1 MVFNDRFIRR
11 RALIAW
17 AAVPFIMFAAP
28 PLAQPGQQVWSPVD
42 IPGPD
47 EHPAELIPLTEEFRT
62 ILGWG
67 SGVPDYAGT
76 VGRQKEKLPEFRARL
91 EALDTSDWSVH
102 EKIDYLLLRSEMDR
116 LEFDLY
122 VWRQTS
128 RNPSFYVAQAIRNVG
143 RHLTGGRRM
152 YVPELMP
159 YTKERAQ
166 TILQALADTPKFV
179 AQGRRNL
186 TEMVPAL
193 ADMALRNPGS
203 SIDTDDLDNIVVNY
217 RKWAE
222 VTDEH
227 FPEPEASQLVS
238 AAEEAARHLLEF
250 GNWLKENRDD
260 MPGKYYISEEAID
273 WYHRHV
279 FLIPYTTD
287 ELRLMAEMERARSL
301 SYLQFEMHKN
311 RNLPKIGPAE
321 TVDEYTAWD
330 DETELIIRRWY
341 TESGQDILSDRE
353 YMLNK
358 DVRVEE
364 AVLLPPFGRLAFPYQ
379 EKPDTWRILIVPDDH
394 WRAKYSNM
402 GFRTDPGVLSA
413 HEWWPG
419 HTYEREVHRRNPC
432 PIRRVHRDNGHSQ
445 GWCFYLA
452 EELLVA
458 LDFPFMR
465 GPRARELPYINML
478 QRAERVSM
486 GLDLLTG
493 QITPEE
499 AYIAFRKNVPLLGS
513 GLGASEY
520 EAFEEMGGVLVRGL
534 DHCQTGKLQIF
545 KLLADRKMQLKENFD
560 LKEFHDQVISLGS
573 VPISLLR
580 WEIARLD
587 DEVKELWE
595 PVRLASVL
603 QTLAG
608 TDGGESQ

>member
-17 AAVPFIMFAAP
+17 ASVPFIMFAAL
-28 PLAQPGQQVWSPVD
+28 PLAQPGQQAWSPVD

-47 EHPAELIPLTEEFRT
+47 EHPAELIQLTEEFRT

-116 LEFDLY
+116 LEFDLH

-193 ADMALRNPGS
+193 ADMALRNPGN
-203 SIDTDDLDNIVVNY
+203 SIDTDDLDKIVVNY

-222 VTDEH
+222 VTAEH

-279 FLIPYTTD
+279 SLIPYTTD

-321 TVDEYTAWD
+321 TIDKYTAWD

-379 EKPDTWRILIVPDDH
+379 EKPDTWRILVVSDDH

-419 HTYEREVHRRNPC
+419 HTYEGEVHRHNPC
-432 PIRRVHRDNGHSQ
+432 PIRRGHRDGAHSQ

-458 LDFPFMR
+458 MDFPFVR

-513 GLGASEY
+513 GLGASEF
-520 EAFEEMGGVLVRGL
+520 EALEEMGGVLVRGL

>member
-17 AAVPFIMFAAP
+17 ASVPFIMFAAP
-28 PLAQPGQQVWSPVD
+28 PLAQPGQQAWSPVD

-47 EHPAELIPLTEEFRT
+47 EHPAELIQLTEEFRT

-432 PIRRVHRDNGHSQ
+432 PIRRGHRDNAHSQ

>member
-17 AAVPFIMFAAP
+17 ASVPFIMFAAP
-28 PLAQPGQQVWSPVD
+28 PLAQPGQQAWSPVD

-47 EHPAELIPLTEEFRT
+47 EHPAELIQLTEEFRT

-91 EALDTSDWSVH
+91 EALDTADWSVH

-166 TILQALADTPKFV
+166 TILQALADTPKIV

-203 SIDTDDLDNIVVNY
+203 SIDTDDLDNIVENY

-222 VTDEH
+222 VTAEH

-279 FLIPYTTD
+279 FLMPYTTD

-321 TVDEYTAWD
+321 TIDEYTAWD

-358 DVRVEE
+358 DVRVEK

-432 PIRRVHRDNGHSQ
+432 PIRRGHRDNAHSQ

-603 QTLAG
+603 RTLAE

>member
-1 MVFNDRFIRR
+1 MNKVSRVISSG
-11 RALIAW
+11 
-17 AAVPFIMFAAP
+17 AVIFVVGILLVSLPAG
-28 PLAQPGQQVWSPVD
+28 LKAQGEAWSPVD

-47 EHPAELIPLTEEFRT
+47 EHPAELIQLTEEFRT

-67 SGVPDYAGT
+67 SGAPDYAGT

-128 RNPSFYVAQAIRNVG
+128 RNPSFYVAQAIRNVS
-143 RHLTGGRRM
+143 RHLTGGIRM

-166 TILQALADTPKFV
+166 TILQALADTPKIV

-193 ADMALRNPGS
+193 ADMALRNPGGG
-203 SIDTDDLDNIVVNY
+203 IDQEGDDLDNIVENY

-222 VTDEH
+222 VTAEH

-279 FLIPYTTD
+279 FLMPYTTD

-321 TVDEYTAWD
+321 TIDKYTAWD

-364 AVLLPPFGRLAFPYQ
+364 GVSLPPFGRLAFPYQ
-379 EKPDTWRILIVPDDH
+379 EKPDTWRILIVSDDH
-394 WRAKYSNM
+394 WRARYSNM
-402 GFRTDPGVLSA
+402 GFRTDPGVLAA

-419 HTYEREVHRRNPC
+419 HTYEGEVRGHIPC

-458 LDFPFMR
+458 MDFPFVR

-478 QRAERVSM
+478 QRAERISM

-499 AYIAFRKNVPLLGS
+499 AYIAFRKNVPPLGS
-513 GLGASEY
+513 GLGASEF
-520 EAFEEMGGVLVRGL
+520 EALEEMGGVLVRGL